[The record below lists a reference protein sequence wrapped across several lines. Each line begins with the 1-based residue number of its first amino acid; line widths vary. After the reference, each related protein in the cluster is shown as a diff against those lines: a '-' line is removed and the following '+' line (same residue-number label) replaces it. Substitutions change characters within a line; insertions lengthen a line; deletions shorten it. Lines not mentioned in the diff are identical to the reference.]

1 MEEEEE
7 KKDLKGALVPTLAM
21 LAPLDAYFPLKVEYV
36 ASSVKWAGLGQ
47 RVRTVLP

>member
-36 ASSVKWAGLGQ
+36 ASSGAEGADCA
-47 RVRTVLP
+47 PIEIA